1 MILALALFTLG
12 ACAGLMFDG
21 VSRAIMLIMAI
32 LLLFVSW
39 VLFGEVDIFSF
50 FMFAGHLLA
59 LSSGYLTGRYIQ
71 RRSP

>member
-12 ACAGLMFDG
+12 ACAGLMYDG

-39 VLFGEVDIFSF
+39 VLFSEVDIFSF
-50 FMFAGHLLA
+50 FIFAGHLLA
-59 LSSGYLTGRYIQ
+59 LSSGYLTGLYIQ